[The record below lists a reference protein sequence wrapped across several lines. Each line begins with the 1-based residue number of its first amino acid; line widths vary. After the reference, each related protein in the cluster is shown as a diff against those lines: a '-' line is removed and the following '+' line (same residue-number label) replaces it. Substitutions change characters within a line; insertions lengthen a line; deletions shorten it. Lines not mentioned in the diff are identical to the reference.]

1 MFRATTDGFN
11 DRQRRS
17 GGSNGFEAG
26 KRARDAEPPPAP
38 KRRKRAPRLVG
49 EHACVMCKKGLQ
61 GIPYLNPGKCM
72 QKYGAPTAHRVCEDC
87 WFGHFVP
94 GADHRCP
101 GCVTGTPLPAAPPA
115 RSVEVYD
122 EVL

>member
-1 MFRATTDGFN
+1 MLNVYVYTRHPKNFRA
-11 DRQRRS
+11 
-17 GGSNGFEAG
+17 
-26 KRARDAEPPPAP
+26 AR
-38 KRRKRAPRLVG
+38 
-49 EHACVMCKKGLQ
+49 
-61 GIPYLNPGKCM
+61 PGKCM

-101 GCVTGTPLPAAPPA
+101 GCVTGIPLPAAPPA

>member
-1 MFRATTDGFN
+1 MDWWRGRAASGADAAAAVSACQGAGG
-11 DRQRRS
+11 RQRSLRMRW
-17 GGSNGFEAG
+17 EAAT
-26 KRARDAEPPPAP
+26 KKTTCFDQNLRE
-38 KRRKRAPRLVG
+38 LV
-49 EHACVMCKKGLQ
+49 
-61 GIPYLNPGKCM
+61 
-72 QKYGAPTAHRVCEDC
+72 TAHRVCEDC

-101 GCVTGTPLPAAPPA
+101 GCETGTPLPAAPPA